1 MKREKAVIDG
11 ANVAYVEAPRER
23 RPNLKHIFAVV
34 EAVAASGREPIVV
47 IDTTNHALIPDA
59 IDFEG
64 RLGHIKLISVPTGED
79 TGRVVLDTAE
89 KQNAAIISNN
99 TYADYFEEFPTIEQ
113 RRIPV
118 ALVNG
123 TVLLLENRLKRAS

>member
-34 EAVAASGREPIVV
+34 EAVVASGREPIVV
-47 IDTTNHALIPDA
+47 IDTTNHSLIPDA
-59 IDFEG
+59 SDFEG
-64 RLGHIKLISVPTGED
+64 RLGHIKLISVPPGED
-79 TGRVVLDTAE
+79 TGRVVLDTAA

-118 ALVNG
+118 ALVDG